1 MENWKSIGVFLTG
14 FAATITAVTALITY
28 INEGRLFEVDK
39 PVEQIQQQPIQIATV
54 DDPDGWVNVRELP
67 STSSATLTKLP
78 NREKVSILN
87 KEGNWYKVRTSKELI
102 GYVYFDRLELIYNDH
117 LIIKNKI

>member
-28 INEGRLFEVDK
+28 INEGRLFDADK

-67 STSSATLTKLP
+67 SAHSKVLFKLD
-78 NREKVSILN
+78 N
-87 KEGNWYKVRTSKELI
+87 KQGVNIVDKTENWYRVRTNDDRF
-102 GYVYFDRLELIYNDH
+102 GYIYFDRLELIYNDH
-117 LIIKNKI
+117 FLKK